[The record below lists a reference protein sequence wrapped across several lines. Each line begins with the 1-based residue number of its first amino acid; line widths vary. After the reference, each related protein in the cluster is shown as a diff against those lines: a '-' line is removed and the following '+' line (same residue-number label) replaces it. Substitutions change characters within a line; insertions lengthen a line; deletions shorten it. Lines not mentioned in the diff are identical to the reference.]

1 MATILVVDDDH
12 IVLKVVRNMLAKAGH
27 MVMTAGDGRQAME
40 LLELEP
46 VHLIVSDANM
56 PGGVSGFNL
65 VQMLRNDPKHSAI
78 PFVLLTGRRD
88 KSDVMKAIHFGADDY
103 VVKPVKQ
110 EVLLKKI
117 ETILE
122 KTKAKKDAG

>member
-12 IVLKVVRNMLAKAGH
+12 IVLKVVRNMLVKAGH
-27 MVMTAGDGRQAME
+27 MVMTAADGRQAME
-40 LLELEP
+40 VLELEP

-65 VQMLRNDPKHSAI
+65 VHMVRQHPKYAAI
-78 PFVLLTGRRD
+78 PFVFLTGRRD
-88 KSDVMKAIHFGADDY
+88 KSDVMRAVHFGADDY

-110 EVLLKKI
+110 EVLLRKI
-117 ETILE
+117 EKILE
-122 KTKAKKDAG
+122 KKVNKNAG